1 MVSQNEKSLVMCG
14 IIGISSNQ
22 PISSDIINSLSKLEY
37 RGYDSAGLAIHSD
50 GSIIERKAQ
59 GKLSNLIQRLGDDP
73 IDGNVGIGHTRWATH
88 GVPSEKNAHPHSSA
102 LVSVVHNGIIENAE
116 EIKKEIEN
124 DYKFLSDTDSE
135 VITALLTQNL
145 NKENDYYKAVS
156 LTVQKLEG
164 SYALAIIFKDLKD
177 TIIGAKKGSPL
188 VAGRGKKGSFIGS
201 DTIALSSVASEV
213 CYLEDGDIVIID
225 NYNIKIFDHQEKS
238 VNREY
243 IDISISDDDTSK
255 GSFNHYMEKE
265 IHEQPKS
272 IGDTLRQF
280 VDYDNSIISNP
291 EIGINWK
298 KINKIHLIA
307 CGTAY
312 YSCMVAK
319 YFFEQISKISAECD
333 MASEFRYRDPLIG
346 KDTLYIFVSQS
357 GETADTLAALKYC
370 NDQSTETA
378 SVVNVVNS
386 SIARDSKH
394 VIYTKAGPEI
404 GVASTK
410 AFTAQLITLLSL
422 AIICASSKK
431 IISNEQN
438 KSMCKAMLSSPKL
451 IEEAIQR
458 SYSLKSISKELVGSK
473 GVMYLGRGT
482 AFPLALEGALKFK
495 EISYIHAEGYPAG
508 EMKHGPLALVEKG
521 LPVVCIV
528 PSGPLFHKTIS
539 NVQEV
544 IARGGKI
551 LMITDDRSLQSESEN
566 IWQIFRLPE
575 ADPILETLIY
585 SIPIQMLAYYTAV
598 ELGNDVDQPR
608 NLAKS
613 VTVE

>member
-1 MVSQNEKSLVMCG
+1 MCG

-22 PISSDIINSLSKLEY
+22 PVSSDIINSLSKLEY
-37 RGYDSAGLAIHSD
+37 RGYDSAGLAVFSD
-50 GSIIERKAQ
+50 GNIIERKTQ
-59 GKLSNLIQRLGDDP
+59 GKLNNLIQRLKNDP
-73 IDGNVGIGHTRWATH
+73 IDGHVGIGHTRWATH
-88 GVPSEKNAHPHSSA
+88 GIPSEKNAHPHSSS

-116 EIKKEIEN
+116 EIKKDIKS
-124 DYKFLSDTDSE
+124 DYNFLSDTDSE

-156 LTVQKLEG
+156 LTVQRLEG
-164 SYALAIIFKDLKD
+164 SYALAIMFKDLKD

-188 VAGRGKKGSFIGS
+188 VVGRGEKGSFVGS
-201 DTIALSSVASEV
+201 DTIALSSVATEV
-213 CYLEDGDIVIID
+213 CYLEDGDIVIVD
-225 NYNIKIFDHQEKS
+225 NHNIQIFDQQEKS

-243 IDISISDDDTSK
+243 VNLSIPEDDISK
-255 GSFNHYMEKE
+255 GTFNHFMEKE
-265 IHEQPKS
+265 IHEQPRS
-272 IGDTLRQF
+272 VGDTLRQF
-280 VDYDNSIISNP
+280 IDYDNSIISNP
-291 EIGINWK
+291 DLKINWQK
-298 KINKIHLIA
+298 VNKVHLIA

-312 YSCMVAK
+312 YSCMIAK
-319 YFFEQISKISAECD
+319 YFFEQQSKVPSECD
-333 MASEFRYRDPLIG
+333 MASEFRYRDPIIS
-346 KDTLYIFVSQS
+346 KDTLYVFVSQS
-357 GETADTLAALKYC
+357 GETADTLAALNYC
-370 NDQSTETA
+370 NTHNAETL
-378 SVVNVVNS
+378 SIVNVVNS
-386 SIARDSKH
+386 SIARETKH
-394 VIYTKAGPEI
+394 IIYTKAGPEI

-410 AFTAQLITLLSL
+410 AFTAQVIALLSL
-422 AIICASSKK
+422 SIICGSSKDL
-431 IISNEQN
+431 ISNNHNQIMC
-438 KSMCKAMLSSPKL
+438 KSMLTSPKI

-458 SYSLKSISKELVGSK
+458 SYALKDTAKELIGSK

-508 EMKHGPLALVEKG
+508 EMKHGPLALIEKG

-539 NVQEV
+539 NIQEV

-551 LMITDDRSLQSESEN
+551 LMITDDSSLQSESEN
-566 IWQIFRLPE
+566 IWKIFRLPDV
-575 ADPILETLIY
+575 DPILETLIY
-585 SIPIQMLAYYTAV
+585 TIPIQMLAYYTAV

>member
-1 MVSQNEKSLVMCG
+1 LASKDEKELIMCG

-22 PISSDIINSLSKLEY
+22 VVSSDIIKSLSKLEY
-37 RGYDSAGLAIHSD
+37 RGYDSAGLAVFSEGNIV
-50 GSIIERKAQ
+50 ERKTQ
-59 GKLSNLIQRLGDDP
+59 GKLSNLIQRLNDDP
-73 IDGNVGIGHTRWATH
+73 IDGHVGIGHTRWATH
-88 GVPSEKNAHPHSSA
+88 GMPSEKNAHPHSSSV
-102 LVSVVHNGIIENAE
+102 VSVVHNGIIENAE
-116 EIKKEIEN
+116 EIKKEITGYN
-124 DYKFLSDTDSE
+124 FLSETDSE

-145 NKENDYYKAVS
+145 KNENDYFKAVS
-156 LTVQKLEG
+156 LTIQRLEG
-164 SYALAIIFKDLKD
+164 SYALAIMFKDLKD

-188 VAGRGKKGSFIGS
+188 VVGRGKKGSFIGS

-213 CYLEDGDIVIID
+213 SYLEDGDIVILD
-225 NYNIKIFDHQEKS
+225 NHNIQIFDQQEKS
-238 VNREY
+238 VSREY
-243 IDISISDDDTSK
+243 SNISVSDDDTSK
-255 GSFNHYMEKE
+255 GSFNHFMEKE
-265 IHEQPKS
+265 IHEQPRAV
-272 IGDTLRQF
+272 GDTLRQF
-280 VDYDNSIISNP
+280 IDYDQSIISNP
-291 EIGINWK
+291 DL
-298 KINKIHLIA
+298 KIEWQKIRRIHLIA

-312 YSCMVAK
+312 YSCLIAK
-319 YFFEQISKISAECD
+319 YFFEQQAKIPTECD
-333 MASEFRYRDPLIG
+333 MASEFRYRDPII
-346 KDTLYIFVSQS
+346 DDTTLYIFVSQS
-357 GETADTLAALKYC
+357 GETADTLAALNYC
-370 NDQSTETA
+370 KEKKANTA

-386 SIARDSKH
+386 SIARDSNY

-422 AIICASSKK
+422 SIICGSSKNH
-431 IISNEQN
+431 ISKRHNQMIC
-438 KSMCKAMLSSPKL
+438 KSMLSSPKI

-458 SYSLKSISKELVGSK
+458 SYSLKDTAKELIGSK

-508 EMKHGPLALVEKG
+508 EMKHGPLALIEEG
-521 LPVVCIV
+521 LPVICIV

-539 NVQEV
+539 NIQEV

-551 LMITDDRSLQSESEN
+551 LMITDDSSLQSESEN
-566 IWQIFRLPE
+566 IWKIFRLPDV
-575 ADPILETLIY
+575 DPILETLIY
-585 SIPIQMLAYYTAV
+585 TIPIQMLAYYTAV

>member
-1 MVSQNEKSLVMCG
+1 MCG

-22 PISSDIINSLSKLEY
+22 VVSSDIIKSLSKLEY
-37 RGYDSAGLAIHSD
+37 RGYDSAGLAVFSEGNIV
-50 GSIIERKAQ
+50 ERKTQ
-59 GKLSNLIQRLGDDP
+59 GKLSNLIQRLNDDP
-73 IDGNVGIGHTRWATH
+73 IDGHVGIGHTRWATH
-88 GVPSEKNAHPHSSA
+88 GIPSEKNAHPHSSSV
-102 LVSVVHNGIIENAE
+102 VSVVHNGIIENAE
-116 EIKKEIEN
+116 EIKKEITGYN
-124 DYKFLSDTDSE
+124 FLSETDSE
-135 VITALLTQNL
+135 VITALLTLNL
-145 NKENDYYKAVS
+145 KNENDYFKAVS
-156 LTVQKLEG
+156 LTIQRLEG
-164 SYALAIIFKDLKD
+164 SYALAIMFKDLKD

-188 VAGRGKKGSFIGS
+188 VVGRGKKGSFIGS

-213 CYLEDGDIVIID
+213 SYLEDGDIVILD
-225 NYNIKIFDHQEKS
+225 NHNIQIFDQQEKS

-243 IDISISDDDTSK
+243 SNISVSDDDTSK
-255 GSFNHYMEKE
+255 GSFNHFMEKE
-265 IHEQPKS
+265 IHEQPRAV
-272 IGDTLRQF
+272 GDTLRQF
-280 VDYDNSIISNP
+280 IDYDQSIISNP
-291 EIGINWK
+291 DL
-298 KINKIHLIA
+298 KIEWQKISRIHLIA

-312 YSCMVAK
+312 YSCLIAK
-319 YFFEQISKISAECD
+319 YFFEQQAKIPTECD
-333 MASEFRYRDPLIG
+333 MASEFRYRDPII
-346 KDTLYIFVSQS
+346 DDTTLYIFVSQS
-357 GETADTLAALKYC
+357 GETADTLAALNYC
-370 NDQSTETA
+370 KEKKANTA

-386 SIARDSKH
+386 SIARDSNY

-422 AIICASSKK
+422 SIICGSSKNH
-431 IISNEQN
+431 ISKRHNQMIC
-438 KSMCKAMLSSPKL
+438 KSMLSSPKI

-458 SYSLKSISKELVGSK
+458 SYSLKDTAKELIGSK

-508 EMKHGPLALVEKG
+508 EMKHGPLALIEEG
-521 LPVVCIV
+521 LPVICIV

-539 NVQEV
+539 NIQEV

-551 LMITDDRSLQSESEN
+551 LMITDDSSLQSESEN
-566 IWQIFRLPE
+566 IWKIFRLPDV
-575 ADPILETLIY
+575 DPILETLIY
-585 SIPIQMLAYYTAV
+585 TIPIQMLAYYTAV